1 MSYPAFSS
9 LVWRTTDCF
18 YIYIYM
24 SIYPDFGA
32 LQSVT
37 RKRVESGACLGSRL
51 YPTIAVTKFP
61 NTNAIAIA
69 VVVASI
75 MN

>member
-1 MSYPAFSS
+1 
-9 LVWRTTDCF
+9 
-18 YIYIYM
+18 M